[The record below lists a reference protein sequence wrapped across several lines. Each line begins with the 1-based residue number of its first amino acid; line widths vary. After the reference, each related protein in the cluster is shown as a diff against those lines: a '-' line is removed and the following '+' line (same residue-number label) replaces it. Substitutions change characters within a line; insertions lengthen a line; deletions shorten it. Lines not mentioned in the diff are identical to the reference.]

1 MTNRTK
7 WLIAVPFTLTMSE
20 VLPALI
26 AGDVAWFLDG
36 WPELIFFL
44 LTTTMW
50 LAATA
55 FVDLRKTRVAP
66 DRPRRLI
73 SLGLM
78 LVIPLSVYD
87 RAHLMAP
94 GRAQAWSPL
103 GLGLCA
109 LGIAVGVSA
118 RSHLGRFY
126 SPQPETSESQELIRT
141 GPYRV
146 IRHPMYAAALLWG
159 AGWPLILASLW
170 GLVAAWIFL
179 IPAVLRRIKD
189 EEALLLERFGPAYAD
204 YQSRSWR
211 LIPFLY

>member
-7 WLIAVPFTLTMSE
+7 WLIAIPFTLLVSE
-20 VLPALI
+20 LIPALI
-26 AGDVAWFLDG
+26 ARDPAWFLAG
-36 WPELIFFL
+36 WPELVFFL

-55 FVDLRKTRVAP
+55 FVDLDRVRVAP
-66 DRPRRLI
+66 DRPRRFI
-73 SLGLM
+73 SLGLI
-78 LVIPLSVYD
+78 LVVPLSVYD

-94 GRAQAWSPL
+94 GRSQAWSLL
-103 GLGLCA
+103 GLTFCA
-109 LGIAVGVSA
+109 LGIVLGVSA

-126 SPQPETSESQELIRT
+126 SPQPETSESQELVRT

-146 IRHPMYAAALLWG
+146 IRHPIYTAALLWG
-159 AGWPLILASLW
+159 AGWPL
-170 GLVAAWIFL
+170 VAAWAFL
-179 IPAVLRRIKD
+179 MPSVLSRMKD
-189 EEALLLERFGPAYAD
+189 EEARLLERFGVAYAD